1 MKDRKTFGVRGKNK
15 DRRKTGKYTDE
26 YIEELYEEAP
36 DEEAFDEE
44 PFDDEEAYI
53 VAYSSD
59 QTVVGA
65 YTSEEMQEYAEEYE
79 ETQEDGE
86 FDAYEEYDAQEY
98 DEAEAYKETLEYEDT
113 EAYEEPEEYE
123 EAGEYEELEDY
134 EEAEAYEELEEYEES
149 GEYEEL
155 EEYEEAESYEELEE
169 YEEAESYEEGEEY
182 EEAESYEELEEYE
195 EADEYEELEEYEE
208 SESYEELEE
217 YEETGAY
224 NEVGEY
230 EEAGVYETA
239 SLYEELE
246 EYEEA
251 EEYEE
256 NGLYEAQEYG
266 DYEGTGNYAAS
277 DLEDDAEAYEI
288 YEGHSYQHSVNYES
302 GEELYNTKEINIETF
317 VAEDYAEDTESY
329 YEPGEEAYEE
339 DEEAAYYESEE
350 YYDEFDDDA
359 YYEEAYYDASHE
371 AYNEDSFD
379 TAYGGYND
387 DYANDGASFG
397 AHAAK
402 EPLRFADALRERLHH
417 LTAFDAVLA
426 ATGVVVLVAG
436 IVILSM
442 FLQSRAVDK
451 QIAALAPLGG
461 ELKNMG
467 VAGEEGLLA
476 MSGAALSG
484 AFAQDLSTE
493 EASST
498 EEETSETASG
508 KVNVSFVSVEKDLKI
523 RFTDEYTGE
532 LITGT
537 VFEVTLTNAKGK
549 KLVLTDDDMDGII
562 YAQNVNAGVF
572 DAIITS
578 TEKYTFPSVPQQV
591 TVKDKVEYVVINVQD
606 EVKTEK
612 QINVSA
618 EDTEKND
625 AAAEAEVLKDTV
637 EWVES
642 TKTPVSGTESY
653 LLVDQNTIADP
664 AQISKAAA
672 RMLFDTLNVSLDKS
686 EVTLS
691 VGAATELKGTAFEDS
706 KEGDIEYQYA
716 TEWKSSDESVA
727 SVSGGKVTAKAAGTA
742 VITYTVT
749 KKTITTT
756 TESKEPVEETL
767 EISLEEYAEL
777 SDEEKEKCTPIKD
790 DADQTIGYT
799 YKKVTAGSTESKT
812 SETTETAS
820 AQCTVTVQ
828 EAEIVSGSLELQKS
842 ADSCAVGETLTVK
855 PVKLVYQKQDGSTET
870 ITENFPSILWDSDD
884 VTIATVGTDGVVSGV
899 KAGKVQ
905 ISGKVTGMKDAEGR
919 ELDIRSSVE
928 VEIKEA
934 ASEELSVTLDRTSDV
949 YLAVGGSTTLVATVT
964 NYKSDAGVTWETSDK
979 KVATVDEKGVV
990 TGVAPG
996 SVTITAVTKEKD
1008 AQDKPKKAACVVTIN
1023 SNAASDTTT
1032 KLKDKNGNQIYIKNS
1047 DGSYKEAVY
1056 ADYYSSTEF
1065 YIAAQPQYLYTGW
1078 QTIDGKTYFYD
1089 KNGNVVTGT
1098 QIIQGV
1104 TYNFGTD
1111 GAIATSVN
1119 GSTFGIDVSRHNGT
1133 IDWKAVKASGVDY
1146 VIIRCGYRG
1155 SLTGA
1160 LIEDQSFRTNIKGA
1174 TAAGLKVGVYVF
1186 SQAINE
1192 VEAVKEASLA
1202 VSLVKGY
1209 HLTYPIFIDTE
1220 SSGGRADKIDRATRT
1235 AVVNA
1240 FCQTV
1245 ASAGYKP
1252 GIYASKT
1259 WFEDKL
1265 NMGAIGNYKIWLA
1278 QYSTAPTYKGRYD
1291 MWQYSSKGT
1300 ISGISTKVD
1309 LNYSYLGY

>member
-1 MKDRKTFGVRGKNK
+1 DF
-15 DRRKTGKYTDE
+15 
-26 YIEELYEEAP
+26 
-36 DEEAFDEE
+36 
-44 PFDDEEAYI
+44 
-53 VAYSSD
+53 
-59 QTVVGA
+59 
-65 YTSEEMQEYAEEYE
+65 
-79 ETQEDGE
+79 
-86 FDAYEEYDAQEY
+86 
-98 DEAEAYKETLEYEDT
+98 
-113 EAYEEPEEYE
+113 
-123 EAGEYEELEDY
+123 
-134 EEAEAYEELEEYEES
+134 
-149 GEYEEL
+149 
-155 EEYEEAESYEELEE
+155 
-169 YEEAESYEEGEEY
+169 
-182 EEAESYEELEEYE
+182 
-195 EADEYEELEEYEE
+195 
-208 SESYEELEE
+208 
-217 YEETGAY
+217 
-224 NEVGEY
+224 
-230 EEAGVYETA
+230 
-239 SLYEELE
+239 
-246 EYEEA
+246 
-251 EEYEE
+251 
-256 NGLYEAQEYG
+256 
-266 DYEGTGNYAAS
+266 
-277 DLEDDAEAYEI
+277 
-288 YEGHSYQHSVNYES
+288 
-302 GEELYNTKEINIETF
+302 
-317 VAEDYAEDTESY
+317 
-329 YEPGEEAYEE
+329 
-339 DEEAAYYESEE
+339 
-350 YYDEFDDDA
+350 
-359 YYEEAYYDASHE
+359 
-371 AYNEDSFD
+371 
-379 TAYGGYND
+379 
-387 DYANDGASFG
+387 ASFG

-402 EPLRFADALRERLHH
+402 EPLRFVDALKERLHH

-426 ATGVVVLVAG
+426 ATGVVVLVAS

-442 FLQSRAVDK
+442 FLQSRAVNK

-467 VAGEEGLLA
+467 VAGEDGLLA

-484 AFAQDLSTE
+484 AFMQDLSTE

-498 EEETSETASG
+498 EEGSAEAASG

-578 TEKYTFPSVPQQV
+578 TEKYTFPSIAQQV

-612 QINVSA
+612 QVNVAA

-625 AAAEAEVLKDTV
+625 AAVEAEVLKDTV

-664 AQISKAAA
+664 SQISKAAV
-672 RMLFDTLNVSLDKS
+672 RMLFDTLNVSLDKT

-691 VGAATELKGTAFEDS
+691 VGAATELKGTTFEDS
-706 KEGDIEYQYA
+706 KEGDIEYQYT
-716 TEWKSSDESVA
+716 TEWKSSDEHVA
-727 SVSGGKVTAKAAGTA
+727 SVSGGKVTAKAAGTT

-767 EISLEEYAEL
+767 EISLEEYQEL
-777 SDEEKEKCTPIKD
+777 SDKEKEKCTPIKD
-790 DADQTIGYT
+790 DADQTIGYI
-799 YKKVTAGSTESKT
+799 YKKVTAGSTESNT

-828 EAEIVSGSLELQKS
+828 AAEIVSGSLELQKS

-855 PVKLVYQKQDGSTET
+855 PVKLVYKKQDNSTET
-870 ITENFPSILWDSDD
+870 ITENFPSIIWDSDD
-884 VTIATVGTDGVVSGV
+884 ISIAVVGTDGVVSGV
-899 KAGKVQ
+899 KAGKVH
-905 ISGKVTGMKDAEGR
+905 ITGKVTGIKDADGK
-919 ELDIRSSVE
+919 ELDIRGSVE
-928 VEIKEA
+928 VEIQDA
-934 ASEELSVTLDRTSDV
+934 QSEELAIALDRTSEV

-996 SVTITAVTKEKD
+996 SAAITATTKEKD
-1008 AQDKPKKAACVVTIN
+1008 AQGKPKKATCVVTIN

-1047 DGSYKEAVY
+1047 DGTYKEAVY
-1056 ADYYSSTEF
+1056 SDYYNNTEF
-1065 YIAAQPQYLYTGW
+1065 YIAAQPQYVYTGW

-1104 TYNFGTD
+1104 TYNFGSD

-1119 GSTFGIDVSRHNGT
+1119 GSTFGIDVSRHNGN
-1133 IDWKAVKASGVDY
+1133 IDWNAVKASGVDY

-1186 SQAINE
+1186 SQAVNE

-1209 HLTYPIFIDTE
+1209 NLTYPIFIDTE

-1278 QYSTAPTYKGRYD
+1278 QYSTTPTYKGRYD
-1291 MWQYSSKGT
+1291 MWQYSSKGK